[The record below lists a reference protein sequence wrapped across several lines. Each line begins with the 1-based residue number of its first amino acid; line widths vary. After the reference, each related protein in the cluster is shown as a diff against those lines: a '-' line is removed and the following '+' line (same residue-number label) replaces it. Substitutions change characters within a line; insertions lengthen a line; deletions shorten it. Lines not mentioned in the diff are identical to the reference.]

1 MYNTDEQLTAEAVI
15 HHPPAT
21 VWALL
26 SDYRRDP
33 EWRAG
38 VIEMTPSA
46 SPVRPGT
53 ETVEVMRFGGRTYR
67 NVGVVDT
74 VSEHALTW
82 HTTEGVDASGQRSA
96 EPAGTHATRVRL
108 ELTVRPKG
116 FERMLAPL
124 LRRMLQRNLEGD
136 LTRLAEL
143 LDRSSQ
149 VTGRHVLVG

>member
-1 MYNTDEQLTAEAVI
+1 
-15 HHPPAT
+15 
-21 VWALL
+21 
-26 SDYRRDP
+26 
-33 EWRAG
+33 
-38 VIEMTPSA
+38 
-46 SPVRPGT
+46 
-53 ETVEVMRFGGRTYR
+53 
-67 NVGVVDT
+67 
-74 VSEHALTW
+74 
-82 HTTEGVDASGQRSA
+82 
-96 EPAGTHATRVRL
+96 VRL